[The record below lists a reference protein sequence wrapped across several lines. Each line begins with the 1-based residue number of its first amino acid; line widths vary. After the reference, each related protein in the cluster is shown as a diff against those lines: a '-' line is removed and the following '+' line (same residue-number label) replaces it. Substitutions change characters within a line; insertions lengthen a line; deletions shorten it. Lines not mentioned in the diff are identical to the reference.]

1 MPTYER
7 LDYGSPDGSQWGGTS
22 SDCIGWFGTASVAQ
36 QLVAGGNVST
46 VTNVSTAVSSLIV
59 ALAAYGLIRLV

>member
-7 LDYGSPDGSQWGGTS
+7 LDYGSADGSQWGGTS
-22 SDCIGWFGTASVAQ
+22 SDPIAFYGFVPVAQ

-59 ALAAYGLIRLV
+59 ALAATGLIRLA

>member
-7 LDYGSPDGSQWGGTS
+7 LDYGSTDGSQWAGATSEPIAFFGG
-22 SDCIGWFGTASVAQ
+22 IPVVQ

-59 ALAAYGLIRLV
+59 ALAAMNLVRLL